1 MTGSGERGFTLA
13 EVMIALLILSVGLLA
28 IAASSGSVYR
38 MLGHGKL
45 STEVAHIAS
54 TRLELLRREANKT
67 TPRCTSPG
75 LISGIDTAETNVVE
89 QWTVSGTGMSRNV
102 IVVITTPT
110 GHGPARD
117 TIFSLLT
124 CQ

>member
-1 MTGSGERGFTLA
+1 MSSDTRGFTLA

-45 STEVAHIAS
+45 STEVAHIVS
-54 TRLELLRREANKT
+54 TRMEILRRQANRT
-67 TPRCTSPG
+67 TPRCTAVS
-75 LISGIDTAETNVVE
+75 SGTDTAQTNVVE
-89 QWTVSGTGMSRNV
+89 TWTVTGIGPSRNV
-102 IVVITTPT
+102 TIVVTTPA

-117 TIFSLLT
+117 TIFAMLD
-124 CQ
+124 CR